1 MTHSRPAMLRARF
14 TSFGL
19 GALAIGTAVLLSAC
33 TMLPLPRPA
42 ESSPSQPPA
51 SAEVPDRNKETAT
64 AAWEV
69 ALEPIGQPVVADGV
83 ALVYTRVAGG
93 VEAHAL
99 SVATGKEL
107 WKQPVHPGVGS
118 PGTPLE
124 PVVTRTY
131 TGKSAAI
138 FLQAA
143 TPPADNGGF
152 AWWTAPVAFDL
163 TTGKELYRGEAD
175 LVTTRP
181 YACVDLNDMCFIT
194 FDKDYGSF
202 EHWVDLDL
210 GEDEPDITPL
220 SGLFRP
226 VGKELYFVVNGGIET
241 LAHVHNGKV
250 VWEAELEKIFG
261 KGASAEFDA
270 HFLYSEKLDLYVGS
284 VGINPTPYSPDKVSQ
299 ETHSMNLRD
308 TTKTVGLRA
317 SSGRVLWT
325 ADGSQVEC
333 SGTMGTQA
341 TKLEGGD
348 AFPVRCEYEAGYI
361 EFPAGTYRGGLSKV
375 VGYDPLTGKSA
386 WESKPVEVHSWGVT
400 GLIPSASHG
409 EFVITG
415 NPFKSNLMDTRTG
428 KFRGASFEDA
438 FVCWNYGSYEVPAK
452 RTEQDYSGD
461 GTAAGRFI
469 AFPCLKSG
477 SPAPAFTYGALTD
490 VSTTDHDMA
499 VISLEDKVAGYKL
512 LKEFV

>member
-42 ESSPSQPPA
+42 ESSATTPPA
-51 SAEVPDRNKETAT
+51 TAEVPDRNKETAT

-69 ALEPIGQPVVADGV
+69 ALEPIGQPVVTDGV
-83 ALVYTRVAGG
+83 ALVYTRVSGG

-107 WKQPVHPGVGS
+107 WKQPVHPGLDT

-124 PVVTRTY
+124 PVVTKTY
-131 TGKSAAI
+131 SGKSAAI

-152 AWWTAPVAFDL
+152 TWWTSPVAFDL
-163 TTGKELYRGEAD
+163 TTGKELYRGKTE

-181 YACVDLNDMCFIT
+181 YACEDVDDMCFIT
-194 FDKDYGSF
+194 FDPEYGSF

-220 SGLFRP
+220 SGFFRP
-226 VGKELYFVVNGGIET
+226 VGKELYSMGSGGVES
-241 LAHVHNGKV
+241 LAHVRHGKV
-250 VWEAELEKIFG
+250 VWEVELEKIFG
-261 KGASAEFDA
+261 KGASTDLGV
-270 HFLYSEKLDLYVGS
+270 HFVYSEKLDLYVGS
-284 VGINPTPYSPDKVSQ
+284 VGINPTPYARDKVTK

-308 TTKTVGLRA
+308 TTKTVGFRA

-333 SGTMGTQA
+333 SDAMGTQA

-348 AFPVRCEYEAGYI
+348 AFPVRCEYVDGFI
-361 EFPAGTYRGGLSKV
+361 EFPAGTYRGGHSKV
-375 VGYDPLTGKSA
+375 VGYDPLTGSAA

-409 EFVITG
+409 EFLIAGTYWA
-415 NPFKSNLMDTRTG
+415 SNLVDTRTG
-428 KFRGASFEDA
+428 KYRGASFEDA
-438 FVCWNYGSYEVPAK
+438 FVCWEYGSYEVPTTH
-452 RTEQDYSGD
+452 TEKDYSGD
-461 GTAAGRFI
+461 GTAAGEYI

-512 LKEFV
+512 LQEFV